1 MNGSF
6 YLGKE
11 FIRMYKRGQNFL
23 SLIQVN
29 DSTSTK
35 TIHTIFE
42 PVISLDSYPEIEKS
56 LSDTI
61 SLCVKFQKNTNLY
74 RAFLEK
80 ETIKDDRLS
89 YQNIAECKA
98 ENIYEA
104 LELLN
109 QTLSEKKGKGR

>member
-1 MNGSF
+1 MNDSF

-11 FIRMYKRGQNFL
+11 YIRMYKRGQNFL

-42 PVISLDSYPEIEKS
+42 PVISLDSYPEIENS
-56 LSDTI
+56 LSDTT

-89 YQNIAECKA
+89 YQNIAECKD

-109 QTLSEKKGKGR
+109 QTLSERKGKGR